1 MSRQVSASQGSS
13 QKLSK
18 ARTGITGFDE
28 ITYGGLPRGRPT
40 LVCGAAG
47 SGKTL
52 FGIEFLIRGA
62 VESGE
67 NGVLI
72 AFEETPE
79 ELAKNVASLGFDLD
93 ALVRDGKIAV
103 DFIKIDR
110 HEVEETGEYDLEG
123 LFLRLGL
130 AIDTVKAKRVFIDTI
145 ETLFSA
151 LKSEF
156 VLRAE
161 LRRLFRWLKDRGVT
175 AVITGERGDGSLTR
189 YGLEEYV
196 SDCVVLLDNRVVQ
209 QAAVRRLRVIK
220 YRGSRHGTSEYP
232 FLIGESGFSVLP
244 LSSINL
250 DHNASTARQS
260 SGVHEL
266 DEMLE
271 GKGYYKGS
279 TILIS
284 GTAGTGKSSLAAFFA
299 DAVCAAGKRCLYFAF
314 EEGVKQIQRNMLSIG
329 LNLEKWVAQKK
340 LMFHAGRPTEQGL
353 ETHLAMIGKLI
364 KEHQPDA
371 VILDPIT
378 NFEMVGDNFEVKAM
392 LMRLVDLLKQA
403 QVTCLFTSLTSGA
416 ARSLESTDTAI
427 SSLVDTWLQL
437 RDIESNGERNRGLY
451 VLKSRGMAHSNQ
463 IREFIITSAGIRMFE
478 AYVGAGGNLL
488 TGSARLQQ
496 EVRERE
502 GAASQSQDERR
513 MLAGLERR
521 RRVVERQIEALKAEL
536 VDEELEARLVL
547 GEVDLR
553 KKNVETD
560 RESMALSR
568 RVGTNGSGRRSVR

>member
-1 MSRQVSASQGSS
+1 MTRALSTADHAPA
-13 QKLSK
+13 KLSK
-18 ARTGITGFDE
+18 SRTGIAGFDE

-40 LVCGAAG
+40 LVCGSAG

-52 FGIEFLIRGA
+52 FGMEFLIRGA
-62 VESGE
+62 VEYGE

-93 ALVRDGKIAV
+93 ALVRDGRIAV
-103 DFIKIDR
+103 DFVKIDR
-110 HEVEETGEYDLEG
+110 NEVEETGEYDLEG
-123 LFLRLGL
+123 LFLRMGH

-175 AVITGERGDGSLTR
+175 AVITGERGSGTLTR

-209 QAAVRRLRVIK
+209 QAAVRRLRVVK
-220 YRGSRHGTSEYP
+220 YRGTRHGTSEYP
-232 FLIGESGFSVLP
+232 FIIGEGGFSVLP

-250 DHNASTARQS
+250 EHNASTARQTT
-260 SGVHEL
+260 GVHEL

-279 TILIS
+279 TILLS
-284 GTAGTGKSSLAAFFA
+284 GTAGTGKSTLAATFA
-299 DAVCAAGKRCLYFAF
+299 NAVCASGKRCLYFAF
-314 EEGVKQIQRNMLSIG
+314 EEGIKQIQRNMASIG
-329 LNLEKWVAQKK
+329 MNLEKWVAQKK
-340 LMFHAGRPTEQGL
+340 LTFHAGRPTEEGL
-353 ETHLAMIGKLI
+353 ETHLAVIAKLV
-364 KEHQPDA
+364 KEQQPDA

-378 NFEMVGDNFEVKAM
+378 NFEMVGDQFEVKAM

-403 QVTCLFTSLTSGA
+403 QITCLFTNLTSGGKA
-416 ARSLESTDTAI
+416 LEATDMAI
-427 SSLVDTWLQL
+427 SSLVDTWVQL

-463 IREFIITSAGIRMFE
+463 IREFFITPSGIKLVA
-478 AYVGAGGNLL
+478 AYIGAGGTLL

-496 EVRERE
+496 EARDRE
-502 GAASQSQDERR
+502 GASGHDQDERR
-513 MLAGLERR
+513 MLATLERR
-521 RRVVERQIEALKAEL
+521 RRAVERQIESLKAEL
-536 VDEELEARLVL
+536 ADEELEAKLVL

-553 KKNVETD
+553 KKNVQTD
-560 RESMALSR
+560 RDAMNVSR
-568 RVGTNGSGRRSVR
+568 RIGTNGSSRRAAR

>member
-1 MSRQVSASQGSS
+1 MSRNVSASVGGLA
-13 QKLSK
+13 KLAK
-18 ARTGITGFDE
+18 VPTGIAGFDE
-28 ITYGGLPRGRPT
+28 ITNGGLPRGRPT
-40 LVCGAAG
+40 LVCGSAG

-52 FGIEFLIRGA
+52 FGMEFLIRGA

-67 NGVLI
+67 NGALI

-103 DFIKIDR
+103 DHVKIDR
-110 HEVEETGEYDLEG
+110 REVEEAGEYDLEA
-123 LFLRLGL
+123 LFLRVGH
-130 AIDTVKAKRVFIDTI
+130 AIDSVKARRVFIDTI
-145 ETLFSA
+145 ESLFSS

-161 LRRLFRWLKDRGVT
+161 LRRLFRWLKERGVT
-175 AVITGERGDGSLTR
+175 TVITGERGSGMLTR

-209 QAAVRRLRVIK
+209 QTAVRRLRVVK
-220 YRGSRHGTSEYP
+220 YRGSSHGASEYP
-232 FLIGESGFSVLP
+232 FIIGDGGFSVLP

-250 DHNASTARQS
+250 DHNASTARQT
-260 SGVHEL
+260 SGIEEL

-284 GTAGTGKSSLAAFFA
+284 GTAGTGKSSLAANFA
-299 DAVCAAGKRCLYFAF
+299 NAVCASGKRCLYFAF
-314 EEGVKQIQRNMLSIG
+314 EEGTKQIQRNMLSIG

-340 LMFHAGRPTEQGL
+340 LIFHAGRPTEQGL
-353 ETHLAMIGKLI
+353 ETHLAVISKLI

-392 LMRLVDLLKQA
+392 LMRLIDFLKQA
-403 QVTCLFTSLTSGA
+403 QVTCLFTSLTNAGKA
-416 ARSLESTDTAI
+416 LETTDMAV

-437 RDIESNGERNRGLY
+437 RDIESSSERNRGIY

-463 IREFIITSAGIRMFE
+463 IREFIITSAGIKLVD
-478 AYVGAGGNLL
+478 AYVGSAGNLL
-488 TGSARLQQ
+488 TGSARVRQ
-496 EVRERE
+496 EALDRE
-502 GAASQSQDERR
+502 GAAGHDQDERR
-513 MLAGLERR
+513 MLAALDRR
-521 RRVVERQIEALKAEL
+521 RRSVERQIEALKAEL
-536 VDEELEARLVL
+536 ADEELEARLVL
-547 GEVDLR
+547 GEVDVR
-553 KKNVETD
+553 KKNVEVSRD
-560 RESMALSR
+560 AMAVSR
-568 RVGTNGSGRRSVR
+568 RVPSNGSGRRSAR